1 MQNILLQEIYS
12 YNKNIS
18 LWNLINKQIIFKYWY
33 AFIVPIF
40 FLILSS
46 YFHFSQSSILAI
58 VFYILS
64 LIIIVLLSIF
74 FNKKRK
80 QIVLQKY
87 KYVIDKK
94 GNFKKNWGLKI
105 QKKELEKLLGVNLR
119 KKKLSFLIDN
129 YEEFTKEIKYDYR
142 ITVFIWGAIVFL
154 FKYYVEIFLKEFNTP
169 SLLLTFFALL
179 LLIIFFDEMILKP
192 YILDKLNS
200 KRRFI
205 KILKTIYYER
215 YVLIN

>member
-40 FLILSS
+40 FLILSF

-58 VFYILS
+58 VFHILS

-74 FNKKRK
+74 FVKKQK
-80 QIVLQKY
+80 QIILQKY

-105 QKKELEKLLGVNLR
+105 QKKELEKLLGVNLE
-119 KKKLSFLIDN
+119 KEKLSFLIDN
-129 YEEFTKEIKYDYR
+129 YEEFTKEIKYDYK
-142 ITVFIWGAIVFL
+142 ITIFVVGLIGFL
-154 FKYYVEIFLKEFNTP
+154 FKDYIEKLFKDLNDLFLLLILL
-169 SLLLTFFALL
+169 LLLT
-179 LLIIFFDEMILKP
+179 LIIFFEEMILKP

-215 YVLIN
+215 YV

>member
-40 FLILSS
+40 FLILSF

-58 VFYILS
+58 VFHILS

-74 FNKKRK
+74 FVKKRK
-80 QIVLQKY
+80 QIILQKY

-94 GNFKKNWGLKI
+94 GNFKNNWGLKI
-105 QKKELEKLLGVNLR
+105 QKKELEKLLGVNLE
-119 KKKLSFLIDN
+119 KEKLSFLIDN
-129 YEEFTKEIKYDYR
+129 YEEFTKEIKYDYK
-142 ITVFIWGAIVFL
+142 ITIFVVGLIGFL
-154 FKYYVEIFLKEFNTP
+154 FKDYIEKLFKDLND
-169 SLLLTFFALL
+169 LLL
-179 LLIIFFDEMILKP
+179 LLILLLLLTLIIFFEEMILKP

-215 YVLIN
+215 YV

>member
-18 LWNLINKQIIFKYWY
+18 LWNLINKRIIFKYWY

-74 FNKKRK
+74 FSKKTK
-80 QIVLQKY
+80 T
-87 KYVIDKK
+87 
-94 GNFKKNWGLKI
+94 NC
-105 QKKELEKLLGVNLR
+105 
-119 KKKLSFLIDN
+119 
-129 YEEFTKEIKYDYR
+129 FTKI
-142 ITVFIWGAIVFL
+142 
-154 FKYYVEIFLKEFNTP
+154 
-169 SLLLTFFALL
+169 
-179 LLIIFFDEMILKP
+179 
-192 YILDKLNS
+192 
-200 KRRFI
+200 
-205 KILKTIYYER
+205 
-215 YVLIN
+215 

>member
-18 LWNLINKQIIFKYWY
+18 LWNLINKRIIFKYWY

-58 VFYILS
+58 IFYILS
-64 LIIIVLLSIF
+64 LIIMVLLSIF
-74 FNKKRK
+74 FIKKQK

-87 KYVIDKK
+87 KYVINKK

-105 QKKELEKLLGVNLR
+105 QKKELEKLLGVNLG
-119 KKKLSFLIDN
+119 KEKLSFLIDN
-129 YEEFTKEIKYDYR
+129 YEEFTKEIKYDYK
-142 ITVFIWGAIVFL
+142 ITIFVVGLIGFL
-154 FKYYVEIFLKEFNTP
+154 FKDYIEK
-169 SLLLTFFALL
+169 FFKDLNDFLL
-179 LLIIFFDEMILKP
+179 LLILLLLLTLIIFFEEMILKP

-215 YVLIN
+215 YV

>member
-18 LWNLINKQIIFKYWY
+18 LWNLINKRIIFKYWY

-74 FNKKRK
+74 FCKKRK

-87 KYVIDKK
+87 KYVINKK

-105 QKKELEKLLGVNLR
+105 QKKELEKLLRANLG

-129 YEEFTKEIKYDYR
+129 YEEFTKGIKYDYK
-142 ITVFIWGAIVFL
+142 ITIFIGGVIVFL
-154 FKYYVEIFLKEFNTP
+154 SKYYVEIFLKELNNP

-179 LLIIFFDEMILKP
+179 LLIILFEEMILKP

-215 YVLIN
+215 YVQ

>member
-18 LWNLINKQIIFKYWY
+18 LWNLINKRIIFKYWY

-74 FNKKRK
+74 FCKKRK

-87 KYVIDKK
+87 KYVINKK

-105 QKKELEKLLGVNLR
+105 QKKELEKLLRANLG

-129 YEEFTKEIKYDYR
+129 YEEFTKGIKYDYK
-142 ITVFIWGAIVFL
+142 ITIFIGGVIVFL
-154 FKYYVEIFLKEFNTP
+154 SKHYVEIFLKELNNP

-179 LLIIFFDEMILKP
+179 LLIILFEEMILKP

-215 YVLIN
+215 YVQ

>member
-18 LWNLINKQIIFKYWY
+18 LWNLINKRIIFKYWY
-33 AFIVPIF
+33 TFIVPIF

-74 FNKKRK
+74 YNKKRK

-105 QKKELEKLLGVNLR
+105 QKKELEKLLGVNLG
-119 KKKLSFLIDN
+119 KEKLSFLIDN
-129 YEEFTKEIKYDYR
+129 YEEFTKEIKYDYK
-142 ITVFIWGAIVFL
+142 ITIFIVGAIVFL
-154 FKYYVEIFLKEFNTP
+154 FKYYVEIFLKELNNP

-179 LLIIFFDEMILKP
+179 LLIIFFEEMILKP

>member
-18 LWNLINKQIIFKYWY
+18 LWNLINKRIILKYWY

-40 FLILSS
+40 SLILSS

-58 VFYILS
+58 AFYILS
-64 LIIIVLLSIF
+64 IIIIILLGIF
-74 FNKKRK
+74 FYKKQK

-87 KYVIDKK
+87 KYLIDKK

-105 QKKELEKLLGVNLR
+105 QKKELEKLLGVNLE
-119 KKKLSFLIDN
+119 KEKLSFLIDN
-129 YEEFTKEIKYDYR
+129 YEEFTKEIKYDYK
-142 ITVFIWGAIVFL
+142 ITIFVVGLIGFL
-154 FKYYVEIFLKEFNTP
+154 FKDYIEKLFKDLND
-169 SLLLTFFALL
+169 LLL
-179 LLIIFFDEMILKP
+179 LLILLLLLTLIIFFEEMILKP

-215 YVLIN
+215 YV

>member
-18 LWNLINKQIIFKYWY
+18 LWNLINKRIIFKYWY

-74 FNKKRK
+74 FCKKRK

-87 KYVIDKK
+87 KYVINKK

-105 QKKELEKLLGVNLR
+105 QKKELEKLLRANLG

-129 YEEFTKEIKYDYR
+129 YEEFTKGIKYDYK
-142 ITVFIWGAIVFL
+142 ITIFIGGVIVFL
-154 FKYYVEIFLKEFNTP
+154 SKYYVEIFLKELNNP

-179 LLIIFFDEMILKP
+179 LLIILFEEVILKP

-215 YVLIN
+215 YVQ

>member
-18 LWNLINKQIIFKYWY
+18 LWNLINKRIIFKYWY

-74 FNKKRK
+74 FCKKRK

-87 KYVIDKK
+87 KYVINKK

-105 QKKELEKLLGVNLR
+105 QKKELEKLLRANLG

-129 YEEFTKEIKYDYR
+129 YEEFTKGIKYDYK
-142 ITVFIWGAIVFL
+142 ITIFIGGVIVFL
-154 FKYYVEIFLKEFNTP
+154 SKYYVEIFLKELNNS

-179 LLIIFFDEMILKP
+179 LLIILFEEMILKP

-215 YVLIN
+215 YVQ

>member
-18 LWNLINKQIIFKYWY
+18 LWNLINKRIIFKYWY

-46 YFHFSQSSILAI
+46 YFHFFI
-58 VFYILS
+58 
-64 LIIIVLLSIF
+64 
-74 FNKKRK
+74 KKQK

-87 KYVIDKK
+87 KYVINKK

-105 QKKELEKLLGVNLR
+105 QKKELEKLLGVNLG
-119 KKKLSFLIDN
+119 KEKLSFLIDN
-129 YEEFTKEIKYDYR
+129 YEEFTKEIKYDYK
-142 ITVFIWGAIVFL
+142 ITIFVVGLIGFL
-154 FKYYVEIFLKEFNTP
+154 FKDYIEK
-169 SLLLTFFALL
+169 FFKDLNDLLL
-179 LLIIFFDEMILKP
+179 LLILLLLLTLIIFFEEMILKP

-215 YVLIN
+215 YV

>member
-18 LWNLINKQIIFKYWY
+18 LWNLINKRIIFKYWY

-74 FNKKRK
+74 FCKKRK

-87 KYVIDKK
+87 KYVINKK

-105 QKKELEKLLGVNLR
+105 QKKELEKLLRANLG

-129 YEEFTKEIKYDYR
+129 YEEFTKGIKYDYK
-142 ITVFIWGAIVFL
+142 ITIFIGGVIVFL
-154 FKYYVEIFLKEFNTP
+154 SKYYVEIFLKELNNP

-179 LLIIFFDEMILKP
+179 LLIILFEEMILKP

-215 YVLIN
+215 YV

>member
-18 LWNLINKQIIFKYWY
+18 LWNLINKRIIFKYWY
-33 AFIVPIF
+33 VFIVPIF
-40 FLILSS
+40 FFILSS

-64 LIIIVLLSIF
+64 IIIIILLGIF
-74 FNKKRK
+74 LKRK
-80 QIVLQKY
+80 QKQVILQKY
-87 KYVIDKK
+87 KYVIDEK

-105 QKKELEKLLGVNLR
+105 QKKELEKLLRVNLR

-129 YEEFTKEIKYDYR
+129 YEEFTKEIKYDYK
-142 ITVFIWGAIVFL
+142 ITIFIGGAIVFL
-154 FKYYVEIFLKEFNTP
+154 FKYYVEIFLTELNNP

-179 LLIIFFDEMILKP
+179 LLIILFDEVILKP

-215 YVLIN
+215 YVQ

>member
-18 LWNLINKQIIFKYWY
+18 LWNLINKRIIFKYWY

-40 FLILSS
+40 FLILNL
-46 YFHFSQSSILAI
+46 YFHFLQSSILAI

-74 FNKKRK
+74 FKKKRK

-105 QKKELEKLLGVNLR
+105 QKKELEKLLGVNLG
-119 KKKLSFLIDN
+119 KEKLSFLIDN
-129 YEEFTKEIKYDYR
+129 YEEFTKEIKYDYK
-142 ITVFIWGAIVFL
+142 ITIFIGGVIVF
-154 FKYYVEIFLKEFNTP
+154 Y
-169 SLLLTFFALL
+169 
-179 LLIIFFDEMILKP
+179 
-192 YILDKLNS
+192 LN
-200 KRRFI
+200 I
-205 KILKTIYYER
+205 M
-215 YVLIN
+215 

>member
-74 FNKKRK
+74 FCKKRK

-87 KYVIDKK
+87 KYVINKK

-105 QKKELEKLLGVNLR
+105 QKKELEKLLRANLG

-129 YEEFTKEIKYDYR
+129 YEEFTKGIKYDYK
-142 ITVFIWGAIVFL
+142 ITIFIGGVIVFL
-154 FKYYVEIFLKEFNTP
+154 SKYYVEIFLKELNNP

-179 LLIIFFDEMILKP
+179 LLIILFEEMILKP

-215 YVLIN
+215 YVQ